1 MDRLRLGGVPSHPQ
15 EHLGRCHAN
24 RLVHDE
30 ALVFHA
36 EDRRAIV
43 RRGGIVRHEQGHLRV
58 DRDEKH
64 RRRLWESLAI
74 VVLIDASATIGLT
87 NRQGLGR
94 ARHIEVNE
102 LWAQQK
108 LEDNVFV
115 LKKVMVE
122 HNHADILTKPKD
134 HIALVNHMKA
144 IGFVRKHAVNHLLGN

>member
-1 MDRLRLGGVPSHPQ
+1 MRIGSCTTKHWSSTQKTVALSSGEAELY
-15 EHLGRCHAN
+15 AMN
-24 RLVHDE
+24 R
-30 ALVFHA
+30 
-36 EDRRAIV
+36 
-43 RRGGIVRHEQGHLRV
+43 GISESIGMKSIAA
-58 DRDEKH
+58 DYG
-64 RRRLWESLAI
+64 ESLAI

-108 LEDNVFV
+108 LEDKVFV
-115 LKKVMVE
+115 LKKVMGE

-134 HIALVNHMKA
+134 HIALVNHMQA